1 MEEKQEAAMS
11 YIDELKEVMQR
22 VSDEASWLQHKI
34 IKLENFMSTEKYYG
48 LAEGHKQLLVVQ
60 LYLMSSY
67 YQVLCVRL
75 KDMAEEVTADRVTV
89 NTVSEIPSEELGGD
103 GC

>member
-1 MEEKQEAAMS
+1 MEEKQETTMS

-22 VSDEASWLQHKI
+22 ISEEANWLQHKI
-34 IKLENFMSTEKYYG
+34 IKLENFMTTAKYYG
-48 LAEGHKQLLVVQ
+48 LAEGHKQLLIVQ

-75 KDMAEEVTADRVTV
+75 KDMADEVTADRETT
-89 NTVSEIPSEELGGD
+89 NTVSKIPSEELGGD